1 MTQNLLL
8 DWPIL
13 AISLFNA
20 ILLSWLG
27 LVVLLSAERRRAWGI
42 WLSTA
47 GLLMGGGFF
56 ISHTVI
62 LNVGLFA
69 IGRSMILWWTGGL
82 FPAILLPFAW
92 YMIILWYN
100 GYWENRP
107 SPLYHRHR
115 LWVWLIIAALMVG
128 LITITIGIFLL
139 NTPRSDFVQLRLFV
153 RWSVAGIPLLAVG
166 YSIYVVMCIV
176 LSLDALGRPG
186 PSVRIMGDLARQR
199 ARPWLAAVSVILL
212 FVSLFV
218 AGFMLWIVQDSRQRT
233 FWDIYRESL
242 TRIAAFDLLITILT
256 AVAIL
261 LLGQAIISYE
271 VFTGK
276 TLPSRGLWRHWRR
289 VVLLAVGYGF
299 IVGGSLAMNVP
310 QLYSLLLTTLLMTLF
325 AALFS
330 WRSFVDRERYID
342 NLRPFV
348 TSQRL
353 YDQLL
358 TPTDPVSVDI
368 ATPFHVLCARVLD
381 AQVAYLAA
389 LGPLAP
395 LVGSP
400 LSYGRSA
407 TELPALTPLINSD
420 PIDSHQSSPIAI
432 DPEQYGGAVWALPLW
447 SERGLIGLF
456 LLGKKSSGGLYTQE
470 EIEIARVSGER
481 LIDTQASAE
490 MARRLMGLQRQR
502 LAQTQIIDQRT
513 RRTLHDDIL
522 PSLQAAMI
530 TLSGSTD
537 NPQVSESL
545 NMLTDAHRQIS
556 DLLHAMPTTSA
567 PEVAR
572 LGLVNALQRTIAD
585 DFGHAFDAVEWQI
598 APAVAHQIA
607 AIPSLTA
614 EVVFYAAREAVRN
627 AAKYGRDGE
636 RPFHL
641 SIAIN
646 WEDGLVVCVED
657 SGVGLTAV
665 SPTNGSGQGL
675 AIHSTMMAVIG
686 GVLTT
691 DSVPGQFTRVTL
703 TLPTISQL
711 S

>member
-1 MTQNLLL
+1 MTNNLFLN
-8 DWPIL
+8 WPIL

-62 LNVGLFA
+62 LSVGLFA

-82 FPAILLPFAW
+82 VPAIILPFAW

-107 SPLYHRHR
+107 SPLYQRHR
-115 LWVWLIIAALMVG
+115 LWFWLIIAMLIAG
-128 LITITIGIFLL
+128 LITISIGIILL
-139 NTPRSDFVQLRLFV
+139 STSRSDFIQLRLFV
-153 RWSVAGIPLLAVG
+153 RWSIAGIPLLAVG
-166 YSIYVVMCIV
+166 YSMYVIMCIV
-176 LSLDALGRPG
+176 LSLDALRRPG
-186 PSVRIMGDLARQR
+186 PSQRMMGDLARQR

-212 FVSLFV
+212 LVSLLV
-218 AGFMLWIVQDSRQRT
+218 AGVMLWIVQDSRQRT
-233 FWDIYRESL
+233 FWEIYQDQL
-242 TRIAAFDLLITILT
+242 TTIASFDLLITVLT

-261 LLGQAIISYE
+261 LLGQAVISYE

-276 TLPSRGLWRHWRR
+276 TLPRRGLWRHWRR
-289 VVLLAVGYGF
+289 VVFLAMGYGL
-299 IVGGSLAMNVP
+299 IVGGSLALNLP
-310 QLYSLLLTTLLMTLF
+310 QLYSLLLTTLLMTFF

-358 TPTDPVSVDI
+358 APSDPASVDI
-368 ATPFHVLCARVLD
+368 ATPFRVLCAKVLD

-400 LSYGRSA
+400 LAYGRSA

-420 PIDSHQSSPIAI
+420 PIDSRQTTPLTINP
-432 DPEQYGGAVWALPLW
+432 DQYGGAVWAIPLW

-456 LLGKKSSGGLYTQE
+456 LLGKKKDGGLYTQE

-502 LAQTQIIDQRT
+502 LAQTQVIDQRT
-513 RRTLHDDIL
+513 RRTLHDEIL
-522 PSLQAAMI
+522 PSLQATMI
-530 TLSGSTD
+530 SLNGETTDGS
-537 NPQVSESL
+537 QVSQALS
-545 NMLTDAHRQIS
+545 MLTDAHRQIS
-556 DLLHAMPTTSA
+556 DLLHAMPTTTA

-572 LGLVNALQRTIAD
+572 LGLVKALQRTVED
-585 DFGHAFDAVEWQI
+585 DFGHAFDAVDWQI
-598 APAVAHQIA
+598 EASIADQIA
-607 AIPSLTA
+607 QIPSLTA
-614 EVVFYAAREAVRN
+614 EVIFYAAREAVRN
-627 AAKYGRDGE
+627 AAKYGRAAD

-641 SIAIN
+641 CIQIK
-646 WEDGLVVCVED
+646 WQEGLVVSIED

-665 SPTNGSGQGL
+665 SPQQGSGQGL

-691 DSVPGQFTRVTL
+691 DSVPGQYTRVIL
-703 TLPTISQL
+703 TL
-711 S
+711 

>member
-1 MTQNLLL
+1 
-8 DWPIL
+8 
-13 AISLFNA
+13 
-20 ILLSWLG
+20 
-27 LVVLLSAERRRAWGI
+27 
-42 WLSTA
+42 
-47 GLLMGGGFF
+47 MGGGFF

-62 LNVGLFA
+62 LDVGLFA

-82 FPAILLPFAW
+82 VPAIVLPFAW

-107 SPLYHRHR
+107 SPLYQRHR
-115 LWVWLIIAALMVG
+115 LWFWLIIATLVIG

-153 RWSVAGIPLLAVG
+153 RWSIAGIPLLAVG
-166 YSIYVVMCIV
+166 YSGYVIMCIV
-176 LSLDALGRPG
+176 LSLDALRRPE
-186 PSVRIMGDLARQR
+186 PSVRMMGDIARQR

-212 FVSLFV
+212 LVSLLV
-218 AGFMLWIVQDSRQRT
+218 AGVILWVVQDSRQHT

-242 TRIAAFDLLITILT
+242 TTIATFDLLITILT
-256 AVAIL
+256 AVAIV
-261 LLGQAIISYE
+261 LLGQAVVSYE

-276 TLPSRGLWRHWRR
+276 TLPRRGLWRHWRR
-289 VVLLAVGYGF
+289 VVFLAIGYGF
-299 IVGGSLAMNVP
+299 VVGGSLAMNLP
-310 QLYSLLLTTLLMTLF
+310 QLYSLLLTTLLMTFF

-358 TPTDPVSVDI
+358 TPTGPADVDI
-368 ATPFHVLCARVLD
+368 ATPFRVLCANVLD

-395 LVGSP
+395 LVGAP

-407 TELPALTPLINSD
+407 TDLPSLTPLINAE
-420 PIDSHQSSPIAI
+420 PIDSRQTTPMSIN
-432 DPEQYGGAVWALPLW
+432 PEQYGGAVWALPLW

-456 LLGKKSSGGLYTQE
+456 LLGKKKDGGIYTQE

-481 LIDTQASAE
+481 LIDTQASTE
-490 MARRLMGLQRQR
+490 MARRLMGLQRQQ
-502 LAQTQIIDQRT
+502 LAQTQVIDQRT

-522 PSLQAAMI
+522 PSLQATMI
-530 TLSGSTD
+530 TLSGDTTNNAPVAD
-537 NPQVSESL
+537 AL
-545 NMLTDAHRQIS
+545 TMLTDAHRQIS

-572 LGLVNALQRTIAD
+572 LGLVNALQRTIED
-585 DFGHAFDAVEWQI
+585 DFAHAFDAVEWQI
-598 APAVAHQIA
+598 EPTVTNHIA
-607 AIPSLTA
+607 QIPSLTA
-614 EVVFYAAREAVRN
+614 EVIFYAAREAVRN
-627 AAKYGRDGE
+627 AAKYGRAQD
-636 RPFHL
+636 RPFRL
-641 SIAIN
+641 CIQMK
-646 WEDGLVVCVED
+646 WKDGLVVSVED

-665 SPTNGSGQGL
+665 NPQHSSGQGL

-686 GVLTT
+686 GILTT
-691 DSVPGQFTRVTL
+691 DSIPEQYTRVTL
-703 TLPTISQL
+703 TLPTGDWM
-711 S
+711 

>member
-47 GLLMGGGFF
+47 GLLMGGAFF

-82 FPAILLPFAW
+82 VPAILLPFAW
-92 YMIILWYN
+92 YVIILWYN
-100 GYWENRP
+100 GYWENQP
-107 SPLYHRHR
+107 SPLYQRHR
-115 LWVWLIIAALMVG
+115 LWFWLTIATLIAG
-128 LITITIGIFLL
+128 LISITVGIVLL
-139 NTPRSDFVQLRLFV
+139 NTPRADLVQLRLFV
-153 RWSVAGIPLLAVG
+153 RWSIAGIPLLAVG
-166 YSIYVVMCIV
+166 YSIYVVMCIA
-176 LSLDALGRPG
+176 LSLDALRRPG
-186 PSVRIMGDLARQR
+186 PSLRVMGDLARQR

-212 FVSLFV
+212 LVSFLV

-242 TRIAAFDLLITILT
+242 TTIATFDLLITVLT
-256 AVAIL
+256 AVAIV
-261 LLGQAIISYE
+261 LLGQAVVSYE

-276 TLPSRGLWRHWRR
+276 TLPRRGLWRHWRR
-289 VVLLAVGYGF
+289 VVFLAIGYGF
-299 IVGGSLAMNVP
+299 IVGGSLAMNLP
-310 QLYSLLLTTLLMTLF
+310 QLYSLLLTTLLMTFF

-358 TPTDPVSVDI
+358 TPSDPANVDT
-368 ATPFHVLCARVLD
+368 ATPFRVLCANVLD

-400 LSYGRSA
+400 LAYGRSA
-407 TELPALTPLINSD
+407 ANLPSLTPLINTD
-420 PIDSHQSSPIAI
+420 PIDSRQTIPITI
-432 DPEQYGGAVWALPLW
+432 DPDQYGGAVWAIPLW

-456 LLGKKSSGGLYTQE
+456 FLGKKKDGGIYTQE

-502 LAQTQIIDQRT
+502 LAQTQVIDQRT

-522 PSLQAAMI
+522 PSLQATMI
-530 TLSGSTD
+530 TLSNSTD
-537 NPQVSESL
+537 NEQVAEAL
-545 NMLTDAHRQIS
+545 TMLTDAHRQIS

-572 LGLVNALQRTIAD
+572 LGLVNALQRTIED
-585 DFGHAFDAVEWQI
+585 DFAHAFDAVEWDINPTIMDHI
-598 APAVAHQIA
+598 AQ
-607 AIPSLTA
+607 IPSLTA
-614 EVVFYAAREAVRN
+614 EVIFYAAREAVRN
-627 AAKYGRDGE
+627 AAKYGRSPD
-636 RPFHL
+636 RTFRL
-641 SIAIN
+641 CIQIT
-646 WEDGLVVCVED
+646 WQDGLMVRVED

-665 SPTNGSGQGL
+665 SPQHSSGQGL

-686 GVLTT
+686 GILTT
-691 DSVPGQFTRVTL
+691 DSVPDHYTRVTL
-703 TLPTISQL
+703 TLPAGNWT
-711 S
+711 